1 MKALI
6 LLAEGFETVEALATY
21 DILKRSHRIDP
32 TLCSIGADLPVVSSQ
47 GIKIQAE
54 AILARTDLTDFDM
67 IILPGGKKGVENLKA
82 SQDVVS
88 AIWTMLLMDKD
99 VHAIC
104 AAPSILCEMG
114 LLNHSR
120 YTCFPG
126 FQSGEGEYSGEGVTN
141 DEGLITGKS
150 MGYTIPFAEEIVRY
164 YFGEEA
170 VEEIRKGTL
179 GR

>member
-88 AIWTMLLMDKD
+88 AIWTMLWTKTSTPS
-99 VHAIC
+99 
-104 AAPSILCEMG
+104 APPPRS
-114 LLNHSR
+114 
-120 YTCFPG
+120 
-126 FQSGEGEYSGEGVTN
+126 
-141 DEGLITGKS
+141 
-150 MGYTIPFAEEIVRY
+150 FAKW
-164 YFGEEA
+164 GC
-170 VEEIRKGTL
+170 
-179 GR
+179 